1 MFVDILNKYLFFME
15 KLYGEVHSIIDAK
28 EANELIEL
36 IKEHVST
43 IKSEGKFQEA
53 KNSIEYFNKTL
64 DAIKF
69 KQALN
74 ASLNQIVV

>member
-1 MFVDILNKYLFFME
+1 ME